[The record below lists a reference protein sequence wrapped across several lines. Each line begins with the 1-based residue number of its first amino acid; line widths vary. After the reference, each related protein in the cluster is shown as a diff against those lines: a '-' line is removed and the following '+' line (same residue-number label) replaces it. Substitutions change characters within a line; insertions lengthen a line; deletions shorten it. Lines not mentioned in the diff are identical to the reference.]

1 MNSWA
6 SAAFAAAFTFPHR
19 RVEPP
24 VADVLGDGPVE
35 QERVLTHVADR
46 LAEVRETSVAH
57 VVTVDVVER
66 DGVRRVLDAT
76 GTSISPQMH
85 LPDARA
91 S

>member
-1 MNSWA
+1 MGLRRLRGRLYL
-6 SAAFAAAFTFPHR
+6 PHR

-24 VADVLGDGPVE
+24 AAYVLGDGSVE
-35 QERVLTHVADR
+35 QERVPARVADR
-46 LAEVRETSVAH
+46 LAEVRETNVAH
-57 VVTVDVVER
+57 VVTVNVVER
-66 DGVRRVLDAT
+66 DGVRCVLDAA